1 MTRQLRLTAIMAIV
15 MTMLL
20 PFQAW
25 AENSGITIYVKGST
39 APYIH
44 IWECDDFETTWPGI
58 QMTESTTINGEK
70 FWYYTVTRN
79 SLRFIIHNNN
89 GSQSADLS
97 ADGDRYFDENW
108 NDITDQMTAP
118 ASHTYT
124 VAGNAGILN
133 GKEWDPASETNRMTS
148 TDGVTY
154 TLEVKNA
161 ELTAG
166 NYEYKVC
173 EDGSWD
179 VMYPAGDNAILTI
192 PADGTYDI
200 TYTYKVGDTEPSYS
214 IKPSEGSN
222 LVLFSAHYGLA
233 SSEEKTELMLLK
245 GSDGKWKSTIEGLT
259 AGNYEIVVKGTDG
272 SSYPESPVNLNAT
285 IDNLPYEVSFDE
297 TTKDVIVNIAI
308 LNFTVVGGAGILNG
322 VDWDPTSET
331 NRMTSTDGVT
341 YTLEVKNAELTAGN
355 YEYKVCE
362 DGNWIVTYP
371 AGPNATLT
379 IPANGTYDITFTY
392 KVGDAE
398 PSAEATPVGTGGG
411 TETGISLVNG
421 STNATDRI
429 YNLQGRQVKILTK
442 GFYIKNNKKIIV
454 K

>member
-161 ELTAG
+161 VLTTF
-166 NYEYKVC
+166 NYQYKVC
-173 EDGSWD
+173 EDGNWS
-179 VMYPAGDNAILTI
+179 VMYPAGPNATLTI

-200 TYTYKVGDTEPSYS
+200 TYTYKVGDT
-214 IKPSEGSN
+214 
-222 LVLFSAHYGLA
+222 
-233 SSEEKTELMLLK
+233 
-245 GSDGKWKSTIEGLT
+245 
-259 AGNYEIVVKGTDG
+259 
-272 SSYPESPVNLNAT
+272 
-285 IDNLPYEVSFDE
+285 
-297 TTKDVIVNIAI
+297 
-308 LNFTVVGGAGILNG
+308 
-322 VDWDPTSET
+322 
-331 NRMTSTDGVT
+331 
-341 YTLEVKNAELTAGN
+341 
-355 YEYKVCE
+355 
-362 DGNWIVTYP
+362 
-371 AGPNATLT
+371 
-379 IPANGTYDITFTY
+379 
-392 KVGDAE
+392 E

-421 STNATDRI
+421 STNAADRI